1 MFALINL
8 CSNINAVISIV
19 TDYIVVLSGLITLFE
34 QLRSFFE
41 YFRLQVSVLAQSLI
55 LLDDLEKI
63 ISFWKHL

>member
-55 LLDDLEKI
+55 LLDDLDKI